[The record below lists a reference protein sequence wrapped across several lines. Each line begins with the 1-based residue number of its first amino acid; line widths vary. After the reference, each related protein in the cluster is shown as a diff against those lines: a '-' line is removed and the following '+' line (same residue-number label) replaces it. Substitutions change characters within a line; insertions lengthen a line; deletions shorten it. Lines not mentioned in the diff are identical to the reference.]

1 MATISGSVTSKK
13 QLSERN
19 EALKQISSE
28 ALKVFAFLKFSTEDS
43 ELHPPTCKQHIW
55 QQILFQAVTQAA
67 KLSQNYPTLK
77 LMHGLLPC
85 SSMEAL
91 TFHMDAAY
99 RSTQFSK
106 EELTFLRK
114 LRLEQ
119 FLCNVPW
126 GVVHPARASEAI
138 NTLQEDTLKVTLKG
152 EVLPLF
158 SGNWRELFLKVF
170 HLTPRGQGEGG
181 KLQLQDLFP
190 SLAKIQEGQKSV
202 KVGDC
207 QVAGSKRPL
216 RLLSSFFCLNTS
228 GQYSI
233 SIHFANLV
241 LAALNGEKVDWPLEL
256 FDEFKAEVITLHRHQ
271 KEDKVKVIKTAI
283 GPHLTLIMD
292 EAKLFDPQERK
303 TAGFGTPASL
313 TLTEKAPPRKRK
325 LDEQPGKGKLEAVIR
340 VTQRY
345 PHPSKSQAQAARD
358 AEAAGEPSKRRVIQ
372 NAEKWEV
379 PDSTSTM
386 INQICFTHRR
396 LEQLLTT
403 FTSKAGPEFIQRM
416 DDEFQKLQT
425 EATSHYKQGL
435 KEKESLTE
443 NEHAVEKGLLRVEI
457 RKLTEQIAA
466 LNENYDEQIEVSF
479 DLQDQLTTAEG
490 ALATLTETNRTQQA
504 TCDQLTADLDRQN
517 NRLAAIEA
525 ELEATNEQ
533 FTELQLQH
541 QGQSELLATT
551 EAQLRL
557 QQLASKSTSPDTPRS
572 GDQTPHASGSTV
584 HIPTSGLYS
593 MVEGALN
600 PPEVQERTIQE
611 LQQELAYI
619 RRERDDLQVTLER
632 VMESPH
638 RIDDETLD
646 PADISRASILPKT
659 TIYQQLTANT
669 PPFTTIMQCYH
680 ALKGLNLL
688 TSRVP
693 LLKPGTTLSRTQFE
707 RIWSMADAT
716 ARDTLAFMW
725 VTGEIKM
732 HTGIMELVTGS
743 PPFYVGRFVLRTLSF
758 ISHHHST
765 YYNHTPVTRLP
776 TLKSYPN
783 TVFRQIR
790 EFVKNQ
796 PLTFTQTLKNLT
808 TEDTTICQEAIQHFT
823 WLQERHSHR
832 LPGPYTIQQVKDYV
846 LRVIK
851 EKETTISTR
860 RFGTPSPRTILHP
873 DHYSQA
879 RA

>member
-1 MATISGSVTSKK
+1 
-13 QLSERN
+13 
-19 EALKQISSE
+19 
-28 ALKVFAFLKFSTEDS
+28 
-43 ELHPPTCKQHIW
+43 
-55 QQILFQAVTQAA
+55 
-67 KLSQNYPTLK
+67 
-77 LMHGLLPC
+77 
-85 SSMEAL
+85 
-91 TFHMDAAY
+91 
-99 RSTQFSK
+99 
-106 EELTFLRK
+106 
-114 LRLEQ
+114 
-119 FLCNVPW
+119 
-126 GVVHPARASEAI
+126 
-138 NTLQEDTLKVTLKG
+138 
-152 EVLPLF
+152 
-158 SGNWRELFLKVF
+158 
-170 HLTPRGQGEGG
+170 
-181 KLQLQDLFP
+181 
-190 SLAKIQEGQKSV
+190 
-202 KVGDC
+202 
-207 QVAGSKRPL
+207 
-216 RLLSSFFCLNTS
+216 
-228 GQYSI
+228 
-233 SIHFANLV
+233 
-241 LAALNGEKVDWPLEL
+241 
-256 FDEFKAEVITLHRHQ
+256 
-271 KEDKVKVIKTAI
+271 
-283 GPHLTLIMD
+283 MD

-557 QQLASKSTSPDTPRS
+557 QQLASKSTSPDTLRS
-572 GDQTPHASGSTV
+572 GEQTPPASGSTV
-584 HIPTSGLYS
+584 HAPTSGLYS
-593 MVEGALN
+593 MVDGMPN
-600 PPEVQERTIQE
+600 PTKDHDRTITD
-611 LQQELAYI
+611 LKQELAYV
-619 RRERDDLQVTLER
+619 RRERDELQINMER
-632 VMESPH
+632 IIESP
-638 RIDDETLD
+638 RSFDEETLGSGD
-646 PADISRASILPKT
+646 VSRTNILPKSAIYHQIT
-659 TIYQQLTANT
+659 TNV
-669 PPFTTIMQCYH
+669 PPFTTVMQYYH

-688 TSRVP
+688 ISRVP
-693 LLKPGTTLSRTQFE
+693 LLKPGTFLSRTQFE
-707 RIWSMADAT
+707 QMWQMADAT

-725 VTGEIKM
+725 ATGEMKLP
-732 HTGIMELVTGS
+732 TGVMELVTGS
-743 PPFYVGRFVLRTLSF
+743 PPFYAGRFVLRTLTF
-758 ISHHHST
+758 ISRHHAD
-765 YYNHTPVTRLP
+765 YYNHTPLNRVP
-776 TLKSYPN
+776 SLKSYPK
-783 TVFRQIR
+783 TTFHQVK
-790 EFVKNQ
+790 EVVKNQ
-796 PLTFTQTLKNLT
+796 PLTFGQALKTLTN
-808 TEDTTICQEAIQHFT
+808 EDTTICYEAVQQYT
-823 WLQERHSHR
+823 WLQERHPHR
-832 LPGPYTIQQVKDYV
+832 IPGPYTIQQLKEYV
-846 LRVIK
+846 LRVIR
-851 EKETTISTR
+851 EKETAITTR
-860 RFGTPSPRTILHP
+860 RFGTPSPRTILQTDQP
-873 DHYSQA
+873 